1 MPQLTVDGIR
11 SIVHDYMTEHSKKFG
26 NTYWMKN
33 KYCNIRQEKK
43 EGNPCKGCESESE
56 CAIATRLVTLY
67 GDIAVQQAEIA
78 VMQKYIQQIK
88 G

>member
-33 KYCNIRQEKK
+33 KLAKSPMSMILW
-43 EGNPCKGCESESE
+43 SS
-56 CAIATRLVTLY
+56 ALIT
-67 GDIAVQQAEIA
+67 
-78 VMQKYIQQIK
+78 
-88 G
+88 